1 MHPILSI
8 RLAMFLP
15 LAMLGC
21 ESRTTRPAVH
31 RASDAE
37 PPSAQDVVREDVP
50 DAMGDVG
57 PPSARDVVSEDI
69 PDATVADV
77 SYSPCVEEIQG
88 GTCWYQGYGTT
99 CELQCNV
106 EPTCTFR
113 VSVTWQGGNYCC
125 LVSPPGGGREVF
137 YNCSCIEGRVLCR
150 TSAPEDSSRIPPT
163 SFCEF
168 CDRVP
173 GSDRDR

>member
-15 LAMLGC
+15 FAMLGC
-21 ESRTTRPAVH
+21 ESRSTRPAVNPS
-31 RASDAE
+31 SDAE
-37 PPSAQDVVREDVP
+37 PPSAQDVGREDVP
-50 DAMGDVG
+50 DA
-57 PPSARDVVSEDI
+57 
-69 PDATVADV
+69 TVADAP
-77 SYSPCVEEIQG
+77 YSPCVEEIQG